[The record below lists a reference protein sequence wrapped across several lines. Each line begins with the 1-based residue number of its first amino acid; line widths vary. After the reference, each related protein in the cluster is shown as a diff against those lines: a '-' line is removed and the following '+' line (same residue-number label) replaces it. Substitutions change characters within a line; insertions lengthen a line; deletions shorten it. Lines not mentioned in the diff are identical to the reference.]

1 MWGVR
6 SPTVPP
12 IARLPVVRGV
22 CPGVTA
28 PLEAADGM
36 LLRLRVPG
44 GSLSAAGLR
53 SIAEVAERWG
63 TGSIEL
69 TARANVQV
77 RGLDAVDVDAASD
90 LIVAAGLAH
99 PDADRDGRR
108 DVVGPP
114 LAGHDPT
121 ELLDVSSLV
130 AEIAA
135 ALAGAD
141 GLTPLPAKFCVTIDG
156 GGAAGVRA
164 IPADVALGALRV
176 DDATV
181 GFQVEFGRALD
192 AGNDSQATGDR
203 IVHIPIGAAVPLVLA
218 AARLAAASGTRLQAP
233 AAVAVLHDHRV
244 ATAARPPIQ
253 TRGEQSRIRS
263 VGLLP
268 HRRGGRASLGAAP
281 LLGRT
286 TPAALRVV
294 AAIADEHAAS
304 VRLTPWRGLIIT
316 DLPAAEAPRAQAA
329 LTDVGLSSDP
339 SASSHRVSACI
350 GSPGCA
356 SSRADTLAAVT
367 ALLGAPD
374 PIVRRIH
381 LAGCEKACGAGTSEI
396 HVADQHG
403 HFPRIG
409 R

>member
-1 MWGVR
+1 M
-6 SPTVPP
+6 PP
-12 IARLPVVRGV
+12 IAQLPVVRGV
-22 CPGVTA
+22 CPGVTT

-36 LLRLRVPG
+36 LLRVRVPG

-53 SIAEVAERWG
+53 TIAEVAERWG

-77 RGLDAVDVDAASD
+77 RGLDAVDVGAASD

-135 ALAGAD
+135 SLAGAD
-141 GLTPLPAKFCVTIDG
+141 GLTSLAAKFCVTIDG

-164 IPADVALGALRV
+164 VPADVALGALRV

-218 AARLAAASGTRLQAP
+218 AARLAAASGTRLQAR
-233 AAVAVLHDHRV
+233 AAVALVPDHRI
-244 ATAARPPIQ
+244 ATPARPPIQ
-253 TRGEQSRIRS
+253 TGDEQSRIHQS

-268 HRRGGRASLGAAP
+268 HRRAGRASIGAAP

-316 DLPAAEAPRAQAA
+316 DLPAAEAARAQAA

-356 SSRADTLAAVT
+356 SSRADTLAAAA

-381 LAGCEKACGAGTSEI
+381 LSGCEKACGAGTSEI
-396 HVADQHG
+396 HIADEHG